1 MPDKFLRLFG
11 VVSSFPVGLHQDA
24 NPFNDFQRRQL
35 YWKSTKNT
43 LYLTETLQYCRK
55 TIDLG
60 TEEIWVPVSTLPL
73 QNYSFSFSKSFN
85 LIRPQYSQQQNNRGQ
100 MT

>member
-55 TIDLG
+55 TILWGLKRSGFQSQLCHFKTTASASASHLILLG
-60 TEEIWVPVSTLPL
+60 LSILNSKITEV
-73 QNYSFSFSKSFN
+73 K
-85 LIRPQYSQQQNNRGQ
+85 
-100 MT
+100 